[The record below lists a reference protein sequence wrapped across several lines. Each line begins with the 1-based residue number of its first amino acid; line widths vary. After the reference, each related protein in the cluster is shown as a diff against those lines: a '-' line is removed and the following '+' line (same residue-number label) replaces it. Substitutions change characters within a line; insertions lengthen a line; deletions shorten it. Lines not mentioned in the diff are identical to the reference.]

1 MESLISILECIEGTR
16 ELAQVL
22 EPVNE
27 DYLSFD
33 ELFNNEP
40 VERELW
46 F

>member
-1 MESLISILECIEGTR
+1 MESLLAVIDCIEGTS
-16 ELAQVL
+16 ELTQVL
-22 EPVNE
+22 EPANE